1 MINLSVQAGKVK
13 RSSEPLATLASYRR
27 TKVFKT
33 ILNSSILF
41 LCIGNLTLIIFVRG
55 FLPLQGKIT
64 FGILLRYEEKESETW
79 LRVGEEILPNAD

>member
-1 MINLSVQAGKVK
+1 M
-13 RSSEPLATLASYRR
+13 
-27 TKVFKT
+27 
-33 ILNSSILF
+33 
-41 LCIGNLTLIIFVRG
+41 IIFVRG